1 MPLLQAAG
9 CLHVVELDRD
19 LVGPLARCCAGLG
32 ELLIHNADALKF
44 SFCDLATPNRRLR
57 LVGNLPYNISTPIL
71 FRLLEQAE
79 CIDDMHFMLQK
90 EVVDRM
96 AAGPGSKAYGRLSV
110 MLQSRCTVEP
120 LFDIGP
126 QAFRPAP
133 KVVSAFV
140 RITPYRQP
148 RFEIKDQDLFA
159 QIVALAFSQRRKTL
173 RNSLAKLAAPEQ
185 LRAAEIDPKLRAER
199 LDIADFVRLGNSLA
213 NTGSRPDI

>member
-1 MPLLQAAG
+1 
-9 CLHVVELDRD
+9 
-19 LVGPLARCCAGLG
+19 
-32 ELLIHNADALKF
+32 
-44 SFCDLATPNRRLR
+44 
-57 LVGNLPYNISTPIL
+57 
-71 FRLLEQAE
+71 
-79 CIDDMHFMLQK
+79 
-90 EVVDRM
+90 VVDRM
-96 AAGPGSKAYGRLSV
+96 AAGPGSKVYGRLSV

-148 RFEIKDQDLFA
+148 RFEIKDQDPFA

-213 NTGSRPDI
+213 NTDSRPDI